1 MKYVGLRVYN
11 VGTILI
17 ENVGD
22 TIAPNINIVLEKNYI
37 NKNQVEYII
46 LGGQKKS
53 VSVDFKLYLVTKLP
67 NPHYT
72 SEIMTK
78 TIIINFSNGMAF
90 GRFLARFR
98 RPYYFE

>member
-46 LGGQKKS
+46 LGGQKKC
-53 VSVDFKLYLVTKLP
+53 KC
-67 NPHYT
+67 
-72 SEIMTK
+72 
-78 TIIINFSNGMAF
+78 
-90 GRFLARFR
+90 
-98 RPYYFE
+98 